1 MKFNVRKQWDKWY
14 AVIIPTICT
23 ILYVVYCFCAEKK
36 IIQGKMIQNSKNF
49 EDMLNAFITFM
60 SITLSMW
67 GILIPLF
74 VGAIERSYAVKFFI
88 KKADMDLFIKK
99 LKSVFGV
106 GMITIFVTCMIFLKD
121 IYAVRIENVLISIWI
136 WLLLNFICNS
146 YRFIGIIISLLV
158 AKKKTIQNENPI
170 TEEREKEINNN
181 LSKTTN
187 F

>member
-1 MKFNVRKQWDKWY
+1 
-14 AVIIPTICT
+14 
-23 ILYVVYCFCAEKK
+23 
-36 IIQGKMIQNSKNF
+36 
-49 EDMLNAFITFM
+49 
-60 SITLSMW
+60 
-67 GILIPLF
+67 
-74 VGAIERSYAVKFFI
+74 
-88 KKADMDLFIKK
+88 
-99 LKSVFGV
+99 
-106 GMITIFVTCMIFLKD
+106 MITIFVTCMIFLKD